1 MHRFNRG
8 STSGW
13 GHAGKQCSKQKQE
26 GHPSQDSKVD
36 MPYTKQSASHS
47 LVQEI
52 SAAETEGQ
60 SHNGQ

>member
-1 MHRFNRG
+1 MHWLNRG

-47 LVQEI
+47 LVQEV
-52 SAAETEGQ
+52 SAAET
-60 SHNGQ
+60 